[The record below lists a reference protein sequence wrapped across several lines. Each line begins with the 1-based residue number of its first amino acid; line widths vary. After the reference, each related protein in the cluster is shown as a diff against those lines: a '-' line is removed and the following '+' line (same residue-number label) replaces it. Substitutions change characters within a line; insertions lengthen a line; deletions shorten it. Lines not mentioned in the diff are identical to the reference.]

1 MVQLFPG
8 KKYRG
13 IVVYWK
19 IKFKSKAEKQLNNLD
34 KQSKQ
39 KIQTYLNERISK
51 LNHPKESGKALS
63 RNKKGLWRYRVDKFR
78 ILCKLEEDK
87 LIILVVKIAKRD
99 VVYED

>member
-1 MVQLFPG
+1 
-8 KKYRG
+8 
-13 IVVYWK
+13 VVYWK

-39 KIQTYLNERISK
+39 KIQTYLNERILK

-78 ILCKLEEDK
+78 ILCKLEENN
-87 LIILVVKIAKRD
+87 LVILVVKIAKRD